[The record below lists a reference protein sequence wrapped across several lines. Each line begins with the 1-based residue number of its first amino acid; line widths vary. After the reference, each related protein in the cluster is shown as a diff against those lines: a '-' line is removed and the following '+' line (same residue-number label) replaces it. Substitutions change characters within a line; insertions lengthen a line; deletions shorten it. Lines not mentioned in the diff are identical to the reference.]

1 METSLP
7 TSPAG
12 VSKIHFWITDS
23 VTGQIVYSRDDDAGT
38 FAFTTESGGEF
49 QFCFNDIA
57 TPGQRIPYG
66 QKRRAGLEI
75 RTGVDARDY
84 AEIATKENLNKLELE
99 VRKVEDGVADILNDL
114 KYMSRREEKM
124 RNTNES
130 TNARVM
136 WLSVVYVCVLVS
148 LGIWQI
154 FYLKRYFQQ
163 KKLL

>member
-1 METSLP
+1 VFEKWIALCSTR
-7 TSPAG
+7 
-12 VSKIHFWITDS
+12 FQITDS